1 MARQGKAAF
10 FRLSGRTSSVSP
22 QTAALLIALTRSV
35 LQPGE
40 SVKLTIEKLHARA
53 SRAAPL
59 SHASAL
65 RVRRRG

>member
-10 FRLSGRTSSVSP
+10 FRLSGKTSSVSP
-22 QTAALLIALTRSV
+22 QTAALLIALTRSA

-40 SVKLTIEKLHARA
+40 SVKLMIEKLHTKG
-53 SRAAPL
+53 SRAAPQ
-59 SHASAL
+59 SHASER